1 MKVEGI
7 SSQSII
13 SSYQKNNNRTINK
26 VQRSNSTDSIEISD
40 IGKSLKNYSLDVSD
54 VNRSATIEEIR
65 NKISN
70 GTYNIDAK
78 LTAQSI
84 LDYIGGKKI

>member
-13 SSYQKNNNRTINK
+13 NSYQKNNNRTINK

-78 LTAQSI
+78 FTAQSI

>member
-13 SSYQKNNNRTINK
+13 NSYQKNNNRTINK
-26 VQRSNSTDSIEISD
+26 VQRSNSTDSIEISA
-40 IGKSLKNYSLDVSD
+40 IGKSLKNYSLDASD

>member
-13 SSYQKNNNRTINK
+13 CSYQKNNNRTINK

>member
-7 SSQSII
+7 SSQGII
-13 SSYQKNNNRTINK
+13 NSYQKNNSRAIDK
-26 VQRSNSTDSIEISD
+26 VQKNNSTDSIEISD
-40 IGKSLKNYSLDVSD
+40 IGKSLRNYSLDTVD
-54 VNRSATIEEIR
+54 VNRRANIEEIR
-65 NKISN
+65 NRISN

-84 LDYIGGKKI
+84 LDYIGGRKV

>member
-13 SSYQKNNNRTINK
+13 NSYQKNNNKTINK
-26 VQRSNSTDSIEISD
+26 VQRSNSTDSIEISA

>member
-13 SSYQKNNNRTINK
+13 SSYQNNNNRTINK
-26 VQRSNSTDSIEISD
+26 VQRSKSTDSIEISD